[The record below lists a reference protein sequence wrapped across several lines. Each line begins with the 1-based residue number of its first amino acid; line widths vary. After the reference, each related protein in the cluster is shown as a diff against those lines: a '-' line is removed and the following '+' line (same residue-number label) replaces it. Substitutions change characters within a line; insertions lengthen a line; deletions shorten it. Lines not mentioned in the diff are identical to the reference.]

1 MARGRNLVKRRKK
14 LTILLDGSGNRTVS
28 SVSARK
34 ERMAEYDTAI
44 FVPTC
49 KKNWA
54 NWMDQ
59 LGQEREKLLE
69 EVGQYPAINDVSDL
83 MKIEQ
88 IHVKMEQVI
97 FYG

>member
-1 MARGRNLVKRRKK
+1 MARGRNLIKRRKK
-14 LTILLDGSGNRTVS
+14 LTILLDGSGNRTVN
-28 SVSARK
+28 SVFTNK
-34 ERMAEYDTAI
+34 ECIAEYDPAI
-44 FVPTC
+44 FVRIC

-59 LGQEREKLLE
+59 VGQEREKLLE